1 MVIYSIIQKSRLEGA
16 KRLDAEYY
24 QPEYLETRKLV
35 SALLHTTLG
44 EVSNKFK
51 KGIFDIK
58 ADTYI
63 DEGIP
68 FIRISNLKNGLVDE
82 TDVAF
87 ISVEANE
94 KEKKTSL
101 QRGDFALSKTAYPA
115 ASLITLDEVNISQDI
130 IGVSLKKEWQEKI
143 LAPFVVAFLNSKFG
157 IAEMQQWFQ
166 GNVQMHLSLPDA
178 KTILIPLFPLERQEE
193 IAEIFRQAEDEFQNS
208 KSLYSQAEKV
218 LLEELGLLGF
228 EANGELWNIVNL
240 SDVKTAG
247 RMDAEYFQPKYRR
260 LEVKLKKYGSKKLL
274 DVLQSVAAKFIP
286 ELDKTYRYVELA
298 DIDISLGV
306 VNGCAEVLGKEAP
319 SRARRLL
326 KAGDVIVSSV
336 QGSLDKAALVRK
348 EYAGAVAS
356 TGFFQFRSR
365 EILPE
370 VLLVLSKSIVLQS
383 QFEQRCAGTILT
395 AVPKESIKDILIP
408 IPPEKVQ
415 QKIAEF
421 VRRSHESRRKAKA
434 LLDEAKR
441 KVEELIEARK

>member
-58 ADTYI
+58 ADTYT

>member
-63 DEGIP
+63 DEGIQ

-166 GNVQMHLSLPDA
+166 GNVKMHLSLPDA

-306 VNGCAEVLGKEAP
+306 VNGCAEGLGKEAP

>member
-58 ADTYI
+58 ADTYT

-115 ASLITLDEVNISQDI
+115 ASLITFDEVNISQDI

-166 GNVQMHLSLPDA
+166 GNVQ
-178 KTILIPLFPLERQEE
+178 
-193 IAEIFRQAEDEFQNS
+193 
-208 KSLYSQAEKV
+208 
-218 LLEELGLLGF
+218 
-228 EANGELWNIVNL
+228 
-240 SDVKTAG
+240 
-247 RMDAEYFQPKYRR
+247 
-260 LEVKLKKYGSKKLL
+260 
-274 DVLQSVAAKFIP
+274 
-286 ELDKTYRYVELA
+286 
-298 DIDISLGV
+298 
-306 VNGCAEVLGKEAP
+306 
-319 SRARRLL
+319 
-326 KAGDVIVSSV
+326 
-336 QGSLDKAALVRK
+336 
-348 EYAGAVAS
+348 
-356 TGFFQFRSR
+356 
-365 EILPE
+365 
-370 VLLVLSKSIVLQS
+370 
-383 QFEQRCAGTILT
+383 
-395 AVPKESIKDILIP
+395 
-408 IPPEKVQ
+408 
-415 QKIAEF
+415 
-421 VRRSHESRRKAKA
+421 
-434 LLDEAKR
+434 
-441 KVEELIEARK
+441 